1 MQINGLREELAQGQA
16 ERTQFASEKARLE
29 GATYQ
34 SHIELENVLI
44 FFFNRTLCIRNHRC
58 KRQARE
64 RPRRCSEDYRSTN
77 E

>member
-34 SHIELENVLI
+34 SHIDLKDMLI
-44 FFFNRTLCIRNHRC
+44 LFNNRALCIRNRRC
-58 KRQARE
+58 KRQA
-64 RPRRCSEDYRSTN
+64 
-77 E
+77 